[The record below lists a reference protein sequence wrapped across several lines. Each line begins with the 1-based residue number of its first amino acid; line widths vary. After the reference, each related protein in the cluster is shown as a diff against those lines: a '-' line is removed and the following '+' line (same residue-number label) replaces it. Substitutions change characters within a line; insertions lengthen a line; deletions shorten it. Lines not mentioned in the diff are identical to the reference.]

1 MGNRVRLRLLV
12 AAAMVAGSACSSG
25 DDVESAAGPGKVRA
39 AELSTTTSSSS
50 TSTTTMPP
58 TTTTEA
64 PTTTTG
70 APTSTTAAPPPPP
83 TTTAPPTT
91 MAAPPPPPPAP
102 APVPLAHNRPS
113 VAGERAVAPL
123 EPLPTPKTPAPPRT
137 LEPYRGL
144 GTWVD
149 AYDFSPQY
157 QPAGRPPTVTAD
169 HLDAMAREGIRTL
182 YLQAAKD
189 DPRSPG
195 LLVNPEIIGPML
207 VKAHSVGIKVV
218 AWYLPKFYD
227 VDSDMRRFIAMR
239 DFRWEGHGFDGIGN
253 DIEWRAD
260 VPDDAERTRR
270 LIDMSQRLRTAMGK
284 DVVANIPMP
293 PVLMEVI
300 NPKFWPGFPW
310 REMAPLYD
318 VWMPMSYWTF
328 RKPGSPYRNGYTYT
342 AENTTRLR
350 NNIGNQDA
358 PVHPIGGTDGKATD
372 EDYRG
377 FIRAVHEGRCI
388 GASIYDWQTTPPRV
402 YPTLRESP
410 S

>member
-1 MGNRVRLRLLV
+1 M
-12 AAAMVAGSACSSG
+12 
-25 DDVESAAGPGKVRA
+25 
-39 AELSTTTSSSS
+39 
-50 TSTTTMPP
+50 
-58 TTTTEA
+58 
-64 PTTTTG
+64 
-70 APTSTTAAPPPPP
+70 
-83 TTTAPPTT
+83 
-91 MAAPPPPPPAP
+91 
-102 APVPLAHNRPS
+102 
-113 VAGERAVAPL
+113 
-123 EPLPTPKTPAPPRT
+123 
-137 LEPYRGL
+137 EPYRGL

-157 QPAGRPPTVTAD
+157 QPAGAPPTVTAD
-169 HLDAMAREGIRTL
+169 HLDAMAREGIKTL

-195 LLVNPEIIGPML
+195 LLVNPEVIGPML

-227 VDSDMRRFIAMR
+227 VESDMRRFIAMR
-239 DFRWEGHGFDGIGN
+239 DFRWDGHAFDGIGN

-260 VPDDAERTRR
+260 VPDDAERSRR
-270 LIDMSQRLRTAMGK
+270 LIEMSQKLRAAMGK
-284 DVVANIPMP
+284 DVVSNIPMP

-300 NPKFWPGFPW
+300 NPKFWPDFPW

-328 RKPGSPYRNGYTYT
+328 RKASSPYRDGYTYT
-342 AENTTRLR
+342 EENVRRLR
-350 NNIGNQDA
+350 NNLGLPDA

-377 FIRAVHEGRCI
+377 FVRAAQEQRCI

-410 S
+410 R